1 MYRLTQIDLN
11 YYKEK
16 QMRRRID
23 TLARK
28 NGADS
33 YETYIDMISAD
44 KAKFKQFINF
54 ITINVSEF
62 YRNPDQWSFLDR
74 EVIPEILKNNTGTIK
89 IVERG
94 MLNRGRAVFACH
106 GLFRSYVPLSRN
118 KDNWL
123 QILTT
128 R

>member
-33 YETYIDMISAD
+33 YETYIEMISTD

-62 YRNPDQWSFLDR
+62 YRNPDQWSFW
-74 EVIPEILKNNTGTIK
+74 T
-89 IVERG
+89 ERSF
-94 MLNRGRAVFACH
+94 LR
-106 GLFRSYVPLSRN
+106 Y
-118 KDNWL
+118 
-123 QILTT
+123 
-128 R
+128 